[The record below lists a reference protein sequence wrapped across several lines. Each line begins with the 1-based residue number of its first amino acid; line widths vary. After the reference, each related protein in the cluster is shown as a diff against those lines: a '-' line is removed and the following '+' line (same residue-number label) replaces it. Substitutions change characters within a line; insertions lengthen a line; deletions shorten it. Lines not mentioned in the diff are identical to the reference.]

1 MEKYGIGQALRRR
14 EDDRFL
20 TGQGGYTDD
29 VAAAGQAY
37 GFVLRSP
44 HAHADILAIDT
55 AAAASA
61 PGVLAV
67 LTAADVAADRL
78 GTLPCLADVP
88 NWDGAPM
95 ATPPRPLLAAGR
107 VRHVGEPV
115 AFVIAESLARAKDA
129 AELIAVEYAPLAVV
143 TDTRT
148 AAQAGQ
154 PQIWDEAP
162 GNVCT
167 EYRLGDAVATDAAF
181 ARAARVV
188 SLDLV
193 NNRVIVA
200 SMEPRNAIGD
210 FDAATGR
217 YTLTSGTQGVHR
229 PRDAIADHVLKVPT
243 EMLRVIT
250 PDVGGGFGMKAFLYA
265 EQALVLW
272 AARRVGRP
280 VRWIGERSE
289 SFVSDS
295 QARDHAS
302 YAELAL
308 DADHRILGLRVATTV
323 NLGAYLS
330 PHGAFISTILSA
342 TMLSGVYDIG
352 AASAAYTAVFTNTVP
367 TDAYRGAGRPEAA
380 YVIERLI
387 ETAAREI
394 GIAPDDIRRR
404 NFIAPAAMPYATAL
418 GLVYDN
424 GDFARNMDDAMA
436 RVDWPAFE
444 KRRAGAAAR
453 GRLCGLGMATYI
465 ERCGGGA
472 AEEATIRLDPGGT
485 VTVAVGSQSTGQG
498 HETAFVQLVA
508 ERLGL
513 PFDDIRLVQGDTDAV
528 VWGEGT
534 VASRSLAHAG
544 SAIGG
549 AADIVIDKAAG
560 LAADRLEVSARDL
573 TFADGRFTVAGTDRA
588 IGLAEVAASAEA
600 GIEARFR
607 FHAEAQTFPN
617 GCHIAEVEID
627 RETGVL
633 AIVAYT
639 AVDDFG
645 LVVNPL
651 IVDGQLHGALAQG
664 LGQAVFERSVYD
676 PGSGQLLTGSL
687 MDYCLPRAD
696 DLPAFDWARNVT
708 PCTANPLGTKGCGEA
723 GCIGGPP
730 AIVNAVIDAL
740 APVGVRSVDMP
751 LTSEYLWRVIRAA
764 GQ

>member
-20 TGQGGYTDD
+20 TGQGSYTDD
-29 VAAAGQAY
+29 IAVTGQAH

-44 HAHADILAIDT
+44 HAHAEIVALDTET
-55 AAAASA
+55 AATAS
-61 PGVLAV
+61 GVLAV
-67 LTAADVAADRL
+67 LTAADVAADGL
-78 GTLPCLADVP
+78 GTLPNLAEVP

-115 AFVIAESLARAKDA
+115 AFVVAESLAQARDA
-129 AELIAVEYAPLAVV
+129 AELIAVDYAPLAVV

-148 AAQAGQ
+148 AADAGQ

-167 EYRLGDAVATDAAF
+167 DYRLGDSAATDAAF
-181 ARAARVV
+181 AAAARVV
-188 SLDLV
+188 SLDLI

-217 YTLTSGTQGVHR
+217 YTLTSGTQGVHG
-229 PRDAIADHVLKVPT
+229 PRDAIAGHVLKVPT
-243 EMLRVIT
+243 QAVRVVT
-250 PDVGGGFGMKAFLYA
+250 PDVGGGFGMKASLYA

-295 QARDHAS
+295 QARDHTTH
-302 YAELAL
+302 AELAL

-323 NLGAYLS
+323 NLGAYLA
-330 PHGAFISTILSA
+330 PHGAFISTVLSA
-342 TMLSGVYDIG
+342 TMLSGVYDIP
-352 AASAAYTAVFTNTVP
+352 AALAAYTAVFTNTVP

-404 NFIAPAAMPYATAL
+404 NFISPAAMPYATPL

-436 RVDWPAFE
+436 RIDWPAFE
-444 KRRAGAAAR
+444 KRRADAAVR
-453 GRLCGLGMATYI
+453 GKLRGLGMATYI

-472 AEEATIRLDPGGT
+472 AEEATIRLDPGGS

-513 PFDDIRLVQGDTDAV
+513 PFDDILLVQGDTDTV
-528 VWGEGT
+528 DYGEGT

-549 AADIVIDKAAG
+549 AADIVIDTAAEA
-560 LAADRLEVSARDL
+560 AADRLEVSARDL

-588 IGLAEVAASAEA
+588 IGLAEVAASVEA

-617 GCHIAEVEID
+617 GCHIAEVAIN

-676 PGSGQLLTGSL
+676 AGSGQLLSGSL

-696 DLPAFDWARNVT
+696 DLPSFDSARTVT

-730 AIVNAVIDAL
+730 AIVNAVVDAL
-740 APVGVRSVDMP
+740 APLGVRSVDMP
-751 LTSEYLWRVIRAA
+751 LTSEYLWRVMRAV
-764 GQ
+764 GK